1 MMHMTSIGLYECICC
16 GISTRNK
23 SVYRAHVATKK
34 HTKRVVSRS
43 SSSPEDKESVDCEC
57 GKHFSYRS
65 NYYRHRKEC
74 DVTANSS
81 SGGNHEVITK
91 EWIVQLVH
99 ENEELRKMLVDDRKC
114 METQYRDIMNTQ
126 TRLVELCNQPRT
138 IHSNTTTTIHRHAHF
153 NLQLFLSV
161 QCKDAVNL
169 SDFIRNLQIDY
180 SDIER
185 LGRLGYTEGMTRIL
199 VDGLRDLETH
209 RRPIHCTDV
218 KREIVYVKDENQWNI
233 DKNHD
238 KMMRAIDQIGQKN
251 CRVMCKYITSDMV
264 TGDDEDSAKKFKIMV
279 ETNGGISSEDRDRSK
294 SRIVRNVSK
303 EMYLD
308 KMIDSA

>member
-1 MMHMTSIGLYECICC
+1 MTSIGLYECVCC

-34 HTKRVVSRS
+34 HTKRVVGN
-43 SSSPEDKESVDCEC
+43 PGDANKEPVDCEC
-57 GKHFSYRS
+57 GKQFSYRS

-74 DVTANSS
+74 YLNNQKVD
-81 SGGNHEVITK
+81 GGMLTK

-99 ENEELRKMLVDDRKC
+99 ENEELRKMLVDDRKY

-138 IHSNTTTTIHRHAHF
+138 IHSNTTTIHRQTNHAHF
-153 NLQLFLSV
+153 NLQLFLNV

-185 LGRLGYTEGMTRIL
+185 LGRIGYTEGMTRIL
-199 VDGLRDLETH
+199 VDGLKDLETH

-218 KREIVYVKDENQWNI
+218 KREIVYVKEENQWNI

-238 KMMRAIDQIGQKN
+238 KMMRAIEQIGQKN
-251 CRVMCKYITSDMV
+251 CRIMCKYITSDMV
-264 TGDDEDSAKKFKIMV
+264 AGDDEDSAKKFKMMV

-308 KMIDSA
+308 KMLGDVSNVC